1 MLQSICA
8 LYQRVCEI
16 DPRSGLF
23 IDCFFQENELVALNG
38 GGSFVDL
45 GSCLQ
50 VLDLHNNHLEKL
62 PDEIGLLKQLRV
74 SWSI

>member
-8 LYQRVCEI
+8 LHQRVGEI
-16 DPRSGLF
+16 DPRFMDL
-23 IDCFFQENELVALNG
+23 FFQENELVALNG